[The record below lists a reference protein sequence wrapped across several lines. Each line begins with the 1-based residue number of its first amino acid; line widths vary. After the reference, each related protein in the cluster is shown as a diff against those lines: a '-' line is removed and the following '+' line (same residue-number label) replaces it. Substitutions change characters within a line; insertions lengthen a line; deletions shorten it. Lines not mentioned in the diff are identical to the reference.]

1 MGHYNNYSSHVGNMW
16 EYMAFGPHI
25 PAFYQNAVSEYTPY
39 NSGIRKEYSLSM
51 FIRVSFINKWLYLI
65 LFVGFKAKVNLK
77 GKVTVDATI
86 KRLCNE
92 ISQSS
97 ASMNNLMTKAMSQL
111 IVVSKLNILI
121 LIPAAANAW

>member
-1 MGHYNNYSSHVGNMW
+1 MW

-25 PAFYQNAVSEYTPY
+25 PAFYQNVVSEYTPY
-39 NSGIRKEYSLSM
+39 NSGMRKEYSLSM